1 MSSLTGISLTS
12 VGNSP
17 RPKTVSPERGHRI
30 RLGLAWA
37 LSVSLMIA
45 LGVYGFSYY
54 ALSLED
60 RPLSPLHAA
69 LRPSGTIGLRLGM
82 LGLALYCILFLYPIR
97 KHVKWLAAIGKT
109 RHWLDFHV
117 LIGISAPVL
126 ITYHAS
132 FKLAGLAGVAYWIM
146 MSVAISGFAGRY
158 SGRFRAA

>member
-1 MSSLTGISLTS
+1 
-12 VGNSP
+12 
-17 RPKTVSPERGHRI
+17 
-30 RLGLAWA
+30 
-37 LSVSLMIA
+37 MIA